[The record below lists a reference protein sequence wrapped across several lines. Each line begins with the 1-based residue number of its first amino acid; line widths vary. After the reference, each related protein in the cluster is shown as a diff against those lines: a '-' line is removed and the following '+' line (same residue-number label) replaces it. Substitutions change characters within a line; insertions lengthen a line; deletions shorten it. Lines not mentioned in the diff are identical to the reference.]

1 MPGQVIEEHA
11 KFEEDCAKCHKR
23 FDKSAQSRLCG
34 DCHKDIRKDFEDK
47 QRFHGR
53 LTTQRECR
61 ACHTDHK
68 GRKEN
73 IAPIN
78 ESTFDHS
85 RTNFSL
91 TGAHADPRKADCKA
105 CHKPKV
111 KYRDTPSDCYSC
123 HQKDDKHKT
132 NFGEKC
138 APCHTENNWR
148 EIIFDH
154 DRDTKYRLSGKHRT
168 AKCESCHAGHVYKDT
183 LKTDCVSCHKKDDYH
198 KGVFGPQCR
207 TCHDE
212 HNWKTSPFNH
222 DKDTKYPLLGK
233 HKTAKCGSCH
243 TAPVSKEKTPTV
255 CYACHK
261 KDDKHGGALGRACEQ
276 CHTAHSWKHAPSFD
290 HGKSRFPLYGAHLI
304 ATCAGCHIDQRYKP
318 TPLDC
323 YSCHTRNDRHRGIF
337 GRECETC
344 HLELDWSSSSF
355 DHDRATRYPLSK
367 RHRGITC
374 ERCHEIPVGKPLTS
388 RNCAACHNKDDTHK
402 GAYGEKCDTCHTAGG
417 WKDIVFDHDRDTKY
431 RLTGRHR
438 TTSCASCH
446 KGPLYTDKTPTDCR
460 SCHGK
465 DDAHKGTFG
474 ERCADCHAEQD
485 WKVSFFD
492 HGRQAKWPLL
502 GKHAG
507 QTCRQC
513 HKGHLYQDKTPTDCV
528 ACHKKDDKH
537 QGQQGTQCNTCHRE
551 TSWKEVSFNHDKSR
565 FPLRGRHNLIECA
578 TCHKTLRFKDAP
590 SDCNGC
596 HEKDDIHKQ
605 RFSSQCETCHT
616 ARAWKVWDFDHN
628 RRTSF
633 PLDGAHQKLDCY
645 ECHSAPMPKKVVAP
659 KTCIGCHRKDDTH
672 EGGFGPRCEHC
683 HSATLWKEL
692 KPGSLIRKK

>member
-1 MPGQVIEEHA
+1 MRGLPQGYQEGLRRQAEIP
-11 KFEEDCAKCHKR
+11 
-23 FDKSAQSRLCG
+23 
-34 DCHKDIRKDFEDK
+34 
-47 QRFHGR
+47 GR

-105 CHKPKV
+105 CHKPKI
-111 KYRDTPSDCYSC
+111 KYRDTPSDCYRC
-123 HQKDDKHKT
+123 HQKDDRHKT

-138 APCHTENNWR
+138 APCHTENKWG

-168 AKCESCHAGHVYKDT
+168 AKCESCHAGHVYKDP
-183 LKTDCVSCHKKDDYH
+183 LKTDCVSCHKKDDRH

-222 DKDTKYPLLGK
+222 DKDTTYPLLGK
-233 HKTAKCGSCH
+233 HKTAKCESCH
-243 TAPVSKEKTPTV
+243 MAPVLKERTPTA
-255 CYACHK
+255 CY
-261 KDDKHGGALGRACEQ
+261 
-276 CHTAHSWKHAPSFD
+276 
-290 HGKSRFPLYGAHLI
+290 
-304 ATCAGCHIDQRYKP
+304 
-318 TPLDC
+318 
-323 YSCHTRNDRHRGIF
+323 
-337 GRECETC
+337 
-344 HLELDWSSSSF
+344 
-355 DHDRATRYPLSK
+355 
-367 RHRGITC
+367 
-374 ERCHEIPVGKPLTS
+374 
-388 RNCAACHNKDDTHK
+388 
-402 GAYGEKCDTCHTAGG
+402 
-417 WKDIVFDHDRDTKY
+417 
-431 RLTGRHR
+431 
-438 TTSCASCH
+438 
-446 KGPLYTDKTPTDCR
+446 
-460 SCHGK
+460 
-465 DDAHKGTFG
+465 
-474 ERCADCHAEQD
+474 
-485 WKVSFFD
+485 
-492 HGRQAKWPLL
+492 
-502 GKHAG
+502 
-507 QTCRQC
+507 
-513 HKGHLYQDKTPTDCV
+513 

-537 QGQQGTQCNTCHRE
+537 QGQQGTQCDTCHRE
-551 TSWKEVSFNHDKSR
+551 TSWKEVSFNHDMSR

-659 KTCIGCHRKDDTH
+659 KTCIGCHRKDDRH

-683 HSATLWKEL
+683 HSATLWKAV
-692 KPGSLIRKK
+692 KPGAFIRKK